1 MSLSFEVEVTPALA
15 RQATAGIF
23 WRQVRSRKALWAAL
37 GLLAG
42 LGLLVKL
49 LLPSAGWIVLALVML
64 TVAGTMML
72 AAWLV
77 CGQAMEQAAKN
88 FSRFEGAPAQVTLT
102 PGAYAYSASW
112 GSGSIEWQDFQSLW
126 RFEAVW
132 VLLQHKA
139 GGASVLLPV
148 AALDD
153 ESRGY
158 LVSRLAE
165 AGVEVMA

>member
-1 MSLSFEVEVTPALA
+1 MPLNFHVEVTPALA

-23 WRQVRSRKALWAAL
+23 WRQARSSKVLGPAL
-37 GLLAG
+37 GLLAL

-49 LLPSAGWIVLALVML
+49 LLPGAGWIVLGLVPL
-64 TVAGTMML
+64 VVAGSMIL

-77 CGQAMEQAAKN
+77 CGQAMELAAKN
-88 FSRFEGAPAQVTLT
+88 FVRFEGAPAQVTLT
-102 PGAYAYSASW
+102 PGAYVYSATW
-112 GSGSIEWQDFQSLW
+112 GSGSIDWRDFQSLW

-139 GGASVLLPV
+139 GGASVLLPS

-153 ESRGY
+153 ESRAY
-158 LVSRLAE
+158 LELRLAE